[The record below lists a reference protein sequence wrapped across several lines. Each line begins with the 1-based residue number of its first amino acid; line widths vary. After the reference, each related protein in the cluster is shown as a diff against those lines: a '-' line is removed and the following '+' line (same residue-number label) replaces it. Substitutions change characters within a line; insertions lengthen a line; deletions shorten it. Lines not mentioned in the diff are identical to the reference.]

1 MYVIEETPAI
11 PTATASLVV
20 VVVKQVLVQIEI
32 KQIMFKIPH
41 FFPPPHQHQ
50 HQPKRPNGII
60 RG

>member
-1 MYVIEETPAI
+1 MYAYVFEETPAI
-11 PTATASLVV
+11 ATATASLVV
-20 VVVKQVLVQIEI
+20 VVVKQVIVQIEI

-41 FFPPPHQHQ
+41 FFLPPHQ